1 MSTFIYR
8 YISEAAKANNIL
20 ECKRMYEA
28 GLPENP
34 PQPSAMKATSYAAR
48 NGNLELLQYFH
59 SIGFTWDSYA
69 CEGAAEN
76 GHLDCL
82 QYLHSNGCPW
92 DGSTT
97 LYSAM
102 GGHLECL
109 MYAHS
114 NGCSLFVNDT
124 LEACVRHGHLACLQ
138 YLHKSGCNLNA
149 NLPSIAAS
157 SGNIEC
163 LQYLHQ
169 NGCELSENVYT
180 TSLKIGNIECF
191 IYAHKN
197 GCTLTSTT
205 LRNILKY
212 GRPWAFQYIF
222 SNWKSSAQLMF
233 DLIHP
238 HTLNHSIL
246 SGIDIDDPVW
256 RRCFPLDLSSQPAF
270 QQIIHNKKQD
280 IYNRQE
286 ECRNALLNKVETDVI
301 RYCIYGYI

>member
-34 PQPSAMKATSYAAR
+34 PQPSALKATSYAAG

-114 NGCSLFVNDT
+114 NGCSLYANDT

-138 YLHKSGCNLNA
+138 YLHNSGCNLND
-149 NLPSIAAS
+149 NLPFIAAS
-157 SGNIEC
+157 GGNIEC
-163 LQYLHQ
+163 LKYLHQ
-169 NGCELSENVYT
+169 NGCKLSESVYT
-180 TSLKIGNIECF
+180 ASLKVGNIECF
-191 IYAHKN
+191 TYVYEKN
-197 GCTLTSTT
+197 GCVLTNTA
-205 LRNILKY
+205 ILNTIKY
-212 GRPWAFQYIF
+212 GRSWAFSYIV
-222 SNWKSSAQLMF
+222 SNCKNPQECF
-233 DLIHP
+233 DLIRTHK
-238 HTLNHSIL
+238 LNHSIL
-246 SGIDIDDPVW
+246 SGIDIDDPIW

-270 QQIIHNKKQD
+270 QQMIDNKKHD
-280 IYNRQE
+280 IHKRQE
-286 ECRNALLNKVETDVI
+286 ECRNTLIDKVETDVI